1 MEMKLASGTHLS
13 TSTAETHLPC
23 NQEAGAHNSKAN
35 IVRALS
41 ADILS
46 DGSLLRRRDTT
57 VATSAGALTSA

>member
-23 NQEAGAHNSKAN
+23 NQEAGAHNTKAN

-46 DGSLLRRRDTT
+46 DVSLLRRRDTT
-57 VATSAGALTSA
+57 VATPAGVLTSA

>member
-1 MEMKLASGTHLS
+1 MEMKLASGAHLS

-23 NQEAGAHNSKAN
+23 NQEAGAHNTKAN

-57 VATSAGALTSA
+57 VATPAGVLTSA

>member
-23 NQEAGAHNSKAN
+23 NQEAGAHNIKAN
-35 IVRALS
+35 IVSALS

-46 DGSLLRRRDTT
+46 EGSLLRRRDTT
-57 VATSAGALTSA
+57 VATPAGALTSA

>member
-13 TSTAETHLPC
+13 TSTADTHLPC
-23 NQEAGAHNSKAN
+23 NQEAGAHNTKAN

-46 DGSLLRRRDTT
+46 DGSLFRRRDTT
-57 VATSAGALTSA
+57 VATPAGALTSA